1 MPDDGIVGDM
11 KDVLFDLSI
20 VLAQAGGGGSFGGG
34 GGGGG
39 GGFSGGGGGFSGG
52 GFSGG
57 SGGGGNASPG
67 MVVTIFI
74 IIVVL
79 NYVGK
84 KGQQKRV
91 VRTIRQGVKRQEQA
105 LQQQV
110 LASIAGRDPGFDL
123 GRFLDRAGTGFVT
136 TQYAWSEQDLR
147 SCRAFISDGV
157 HERFELYIKMQKAEE
172 IRNRMQNVSVVGRD
186 VVAVNSDEHFDT
198 IHVRFTARAIS
209 YNESLETG
217 RRVSGNSASTPITFT
232 EIWSFSRRPGVKTR
246 TDASI
251 LEGTCPNCGSEI
263 GIVDRAECRTCGS
276 HINSGAYDWVLTEI
290 TQDEEWIV
298 PSTRPVPGLQRL
310 VQSDPGLNVQ
320 HLEDRASVV
329 FWRAM
334 MAVYFDDLS
343 QAAPVLPAGA
353 TSLPQRFDPGNGNYW
368 FTPAVG
374 SVEVVGAQPA
384 KSGQAVDSV
393 KVLVRWSATRAT
405 GRRTSPRMVDTQRIY
420 SDVLIL
426 QRQAGVTSNTAQTFT
441 SFSCRQCGAP
451 LDVGNA
457 TECQFCGTAINDGST
472 SWILVDIQPYDAMKG
487 YLMEIANEDRVS
499 SQRSAAQ
506 PSGAAAPVAA
516 VGGVL
521 ASNRLEN
528 DRLANEP
535 ELMVALT
542 MMAAADGQLAPKEI
556 EHLTQMAQSRGVP
569 VERIQ
574 QFLASGASHTHTITL
589 PRDPEQAQAFMSQL
603 IRGALID
610 GEISKEEQT
619 LLAGV
624 GRQMNWVDADLKR
637 AIKQERKRLYQQSKE
652 ILRSAPPVMPEFIPP
667 PLSADPD
674 QN

>member
-1 MPDDGIVGDM
+1 MREL
-11 KDVLFDLSI
+11 LFDLSI
-20 VLAQAGGGGSFGGG
+20 ILAQAGGGGSFGGG

-39 GGFSGGGGGFSGG
+39 GFSGGGGGGFSGG

-57 SGGGGNASPG
+57 GGGGGGSP
-67 MVVTIFI
+67 VV
-74 IIVVL
+74 IVVFVVVFL
-79 NYVGK
+79 VLSYSGN
-84 KGQQKRV
+84 KGQKQRV
-91 VRTIRQGVKRQEQA
+91 TRTIRQGVKRQEQA
-105 LQQQV
+105 LQQQTF
-110 LASIAGRDPGFDL
+110 AAIAQRDPAFNL
-123 GRFLDRAGTGFVT
+123 GQFLTRAGAGFVT

-147 SCRAFISDGV
+147 ICRAFISDGV
-157 HERFELYIKMQKAEE
+157 YERFELYIKMQQAEN
-172 IRNRMQNVSVVGRD
+172 IRNRMRDVQVVGHD

-209 YNESLETG
+209 FNESLTTQ
-217 RRVSGNSASTPITFT
+217 RRVSGNSDSSPITFT

-263 GIVDRAECRTCGS
+263 GIVDRAECTTCGS

-298 PSTRPVPGLQRL
+298 PSTRPIPGITKLFEK
-310 VQSDPGLNVQ
+310 DPGLNVQ
-320 HLEDRASVV
+320 HLEDRASVIY
-329 FWRAM
+329 WRAM
-334 MAVYFDDLS
+334 MAIYFDDLS

-353 TSLPQRFDPGNGNYW
+353 TSLPPRLDPGNGNYW

-374 SVEVVGAQPA
+374 SVEVVGAQAA
-384 KSGQAVDSV
+384 KQGQPVDTV
-393 KVLVRWSATRAT
+393 KVLVRWSARRAT
-405 GRRTSPRMVDTQRIY
+405 GKKTSPRMIDQQRIY

-426 QRQAGVTSNTAQTFT
+426 QRRAGVTSNTAQTFT
-441 SFSCRQCGAP
+441 SFSCQQCGAP

-472 SWILVDIQPYDAMKG
+472 SWILIDVQPYDAMKG
-487 YLMEIANEDRVS
+487 YLMEIASEERAERES
-499 SQRSAAQ
+499 AMQQRA
-506 PSGAAAPVAA
+506 SGGAVA
-516 VGGVL
+516 GGVLPAAGGPL

-542 MMAAADGQLAPKEI
+542 MMAAADGQLATKEI
-556 EHLTQMAQSRGVP
+556 EHLTQMARSRGIP
-569 VERIQ
+569 VERVQ
-574 QFLASGASHTHTITL
+574 QFLASGAASTHTITL
-589 PRDPEQAQAFMSQL
+589 PDNREQAQAFMSQL

-610 GEISKEEQT
+610 GEISKEERT
-619 LLAGV
+619 LLATV
-624 GRQMNWVDADLKR
+624 SRQMDWVEADLKR
-637 AIKQERKRLYQQSKE
+637 AIKQERKKLYQQSKE

-667 PLSADPD
+667 PLSDNPE